1 LLQKALKKKSRLGEL
16 FDRATQLRAIRML
29 EKSGSTPDIEKQIN
43 RIKRQRD
50 GFVKLEYFQ

>member
-1 LLQKALKKKSRLGEL
+1 
-16 FDRATQLRAIRML
+16 ML

-50 GFVKLEYFQ
+50 GFVKLEYF